1 MTSRLSRPAVERER
15 TRISC
20 LVALD
25 KAAPLPF
32 SYGRR
37 MMFDN
42 ATHPYRK
49 SGVAELRNLWFRVL
63 FVEIYFDGAKPTC
76 PGVPWSDCSFATTH

>member
-1 MTSRLSRPAVERER
+1 
-15 TRISC
+15 
-20 LVALD
+20 
-25 KAAPLPF
+25 
-32 SYGRR
+32 